1 MRSLLL
7 GGALAALLVLPAA
20 ARDGDRPPPSD
31 QILLQLQAE
40 SWVETTTAKVV
51 AVVETVLT
59 GDQAGQQQNRRVPPV
74 LNDLAQG
81 AEWRLTGFDRSRDA
95 SGLERV
101 RIVAEARLADTDV
114 AGIYDRAQKI
124 SKPGTQVTIASVE
137 FQPTLAEREATAAKL
152 RAEIYRRAA
161 EEAEKV
167 AQLLPDRGFRVHR
180 VDFSGGPV
188 PPPMPRMAKAYAAP
202 APEAASAAM
211 DSSGV
216 NVSERMVLTAT
227 VVIAAPAP
235 AAKAAPSDGK

>member
-7 GGALAALLVLPAA
+7 GSALAALLVLPAA

-40 SWVETTTAKVV
+40 SWVETATAKVV

-59 GDQAGQQQNRRVPPV
+59 GDQAGQQNRRVPPV

-101 RIVAEARLADTDV
+101 RIVAEARLADSDV

-124 SKPGTQVTIASVE
+124 SKPGTQVTVASVE
-137 FQPTLAEREATAAKL
+137 FQPTLAEREATAARL

-211 DSSGV
+211 DSGGGV

-235 AAKAAPSDGK
+235 AARPAPSDGK